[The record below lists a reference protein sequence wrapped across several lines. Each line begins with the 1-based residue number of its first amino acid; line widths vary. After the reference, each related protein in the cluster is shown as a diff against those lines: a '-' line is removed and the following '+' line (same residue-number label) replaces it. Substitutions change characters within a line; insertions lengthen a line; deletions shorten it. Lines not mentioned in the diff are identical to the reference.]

1 MIIVARFQSNN
12 FDIIIA
18 SYFLSP
24 AGRSYFRSINKST
37 IIFSTIDSQF
47 FHYPNLIQEEHDIPV
62 TKNDDD
68 LQISKNVRSFLEDV
82 AIKSESESIDIF
94 TTDPLMDS
102 NEASDIYLSFKESL
116 ENLQQMN
123 FEDILHINLFKNI
136 HIITEQVLNSLAI
149 SLELDDI
156 EQFQKIIHY
165 FLDHWAFGISEDL
178 PFWLYLQ
185 ELPPV
190 ELWKRI
196 VSIDDWKTF
205 ATLVLRI
212 VSIGTSESNCERL
225 ISKQKHT
232 TGDYGTNYGCK
243 TMQARLGIKTARNL
257 IEMVNYEK
265 T

>member
-1 MIIVARFQSNN
+1 MSSLNN
-12 FDIIIA
+12 D
-18 SYFLSP
+18 
-24 AGRSYFRSINKST
+24 K
-37 IIFSTIDSQF
+37 
-47 FHYPNLIQEEHDIPV
+47 NL
-62 TKNDDD
+62 KK
-68 LQISKNVRSFLEDV
+68 SKNVRSFLEDV
-82 AIKSESESIDIF
+82 AIKSESENIDIF

-178 PFWLYLQ
+178 PFWLYHQ

-232 TGDYGTNYGCK
+232 TGDYCTNYGCK